1 MGPMKLLIKVTVLL
15 ICLILPVKVHANP
28 QVDDLENPAL
38 MNVIKKEALEKNVA
52 PIDARIDTEWGVIPG
67 YNGLEID
74 IEKTYDIN
82 KWVNNFDAIQYFYK
96 EVPVKIHLED
106 LKVNPIYRG
115 NPEKPMVS
123 LMINVAWGNEYIPQ
137 ILQVLKKYQIKTTFF
152 FDGSWLNKNV
162 ELAKVIQE
170 QGHELSN
177 HAYSHKNMSTLG
189 SSQAINEIAKTEHL
203 LRSQLGV
210 NNTLFAPPSGDF
222 DMETV
227 KIAHGLKLK
236 TILWTLDTVDW
247 QKPSPQSI
255 VQKIDRGV
263 KPGYLILMH
272 PTMSSSQAL
281 ESMIQSIKRK
291 GLEIGTVSEVISE
304 SRIKQKE

>member
-15 ICLILPVKVHANP
+15 ICLILPVKVQANP
-28 QVDDLENPAL
+28 QVGYLENPAL
-38 MNVIKKEALEKNVA
+38 MNVIKKEALKKNVA
-52 PIDARIDTEWGVIPG
+52 PINARIDTQWGVIPG

-115 NPEKPMVS
+115 NPEKPIVS

-137 ILQVLKKYQIKTTFF
+137 ILQVLKTYHIKTTFF

-189 SSQAINEIAKTEHL
+189 SSQAINEIARTEHL

-210 NNTLFAPPSGDF
+210 KNTLFAPPSGDF

-272 PTMSSSQAL
+272 PTKSSSQAL
-281 ESMIQSIKRK
+281 ESMILSIKRK

-304 SRIKQKE
+304 SRIEQKE